1 MTPRLKAA
9 PLLKTLWLLLA
20 ALAAA
25 ACADGGAQD
34 DRGQVRVKVANVGF
48 DQESRTHFVLLEDQ
62 AGNRTLPILIGDD
75 EARAIM
81 LELRGVKPP
90 RPLTYEL
97 LRNVIE
103 QTGNRVDRIV
113 IGQVRDEVYYAR
125 IFLDGGRY
133 KIDSRPSD
141 AIALALGA
149 KAPIFV
155 SDHLF
160 AAGVPRPTPAV
171 RTAKGFGMTV
181 QELTPELADY
191 FGVPA
196 RSGVLV
202 AEVEVSAARIGLL
215 RGDIITQI
223 EGRESR
229 TPAEFEQD
237 VMAAGNSSEVALTV
251 RRGGSSRT
259 FIVAMAAVGAAPTPT
274 SGP

>member
-1 MTPRLKAA
+1 MPAWLKAA
-9 PLLKTLWLLLA
+9 PLLKILWLLLA

-25 ACADGGAQD
+25 ACADGGALD
-34 DRGQVRVKVANVGF
+34 ARGQVRVKVANVGF
-48 DQESRTHFVLLEDQ
+48 DQQSGTHFVLLEDQ

-81 LELRGVKPP
+81 FELRGFKPP

-113 IGQVRDEVYYAR
+113 IGQVREGVYYAK
-125 IFLDGGRY
+125 IYLDGGRY
-133 KIDSRPSD
+133 QIDSRPSD

-155 SDHLF
+155 SDNLLG
-160 AAGVPRPTPAV
+160 AGTPRPAPAV
-171 RTAKGFGMTV
+171 RTAKGFGTTV
-181 QELTPELADY
+181 QELTTELADY

-202 AEVEVSAARIGLL
+202 AEVGANAAKAGLL
-215 RGDIITQI
+215 RGDIITQV
-223 EGRESR
+223 EGREAR
-229 TPAEFEQD
+229 TPVEFEQG
-237 VMAAGNSSEVALTV
+237 VAAIGNGSEVTLTV
-251 RRGGSSRT
+251 RRGGASRT
-259 FIVAMAAVGAAPTPT
+259 FIVPLATVGAGPSPTRVP
-274 SGP
+274 